1 MIKKPPGSLL
11 IQMGPKYQNNLQVNG
26 DDDSD
31 VYSGD
36 DADNELDLVAPVR
49 TQLIDTSDKDRP
61 QS

>member
-1 MIKKPPGSLL
+1 
-11 IQMGPKYQNNLQVNG
+11 MGPKYQNNLQVNG